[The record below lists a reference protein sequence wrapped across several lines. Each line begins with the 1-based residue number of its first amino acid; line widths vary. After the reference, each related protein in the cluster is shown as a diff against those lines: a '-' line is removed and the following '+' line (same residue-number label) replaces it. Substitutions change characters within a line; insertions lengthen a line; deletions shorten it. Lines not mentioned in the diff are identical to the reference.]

1 MSLVTLLSMLLAMLV
16 GFAAHRASLC
26 SVKAVA
32 EVLTSGTGYMLR
44 SFVKAAAWAAAVS
57 GTLLLVTSAPPAP
70 GLERTPHALALAGGF
85 VFGLGAAANGG
96 CSLST
101 LQRLADGDL
110 SMLWTLAGFMAGAL
124 GWGLLD
130 LQLGMPA
137 LQPLPSF
144 WNTGQYWSLP
154 LLSFLW
160 LWALWEI
167 ARHAIAHNAATGIR
181 QRLTAPTYR
190 LSSAAAVLGIAG
202 GLLYN
207 LQGAW
212 TYTNFLRAEAVSWLS
227 AGPGPTLGHGVLLAA
242 LTAGMWL
249 SSLQRGSFAL
259 QRDGHRHRRRRIT
272 GGLLM
277 GVGGAL
283 IPGGNDTL
291 LLGAIP
297 TLSPWAVGTYLA
309 LLAGIALALIVM
321 RRLAG
326 SLPHVECAGDKCA

>member
-1 MSLVTLLSMLLAMLV
+1 MSFVTLLSMLLAMLV

-44 SFVKAAAWAAAVS
+44 SFAKAAAWAAAVS
-57 GTLLLVTSAPPAP
+57 GTLLLVTSA
-70 GLERTPHALALAGGF
+70 
-85 VFGLGAAANGG
+85 
-96 CSLST
+96 
-101 LQRLADGDL
+101 
-110 SMLWTLAGFMAGAL
+110 
-124 GWGLLD
+124 
-130 LQLGMPA
+130 
-137 LQPLPSF
+137 PLPSF

-167 ARHAIAHNAATGIR
+167 AWHAIAHNAATGIR
-181 QRLTAPTYR
+181 QRLSAPIYR

-212 TYTNFLRAEAVSWLS
+212 TYTNFLRTEAVSWLI
-227 AGPGPTLGHGVLLAA
+227 AAPGPTLGHGVLLAA

-259 QRDGHRHRRRRIT
+259 QRDGHRHLRRRVT

-309 LLAGIALALIVM
+309 LLAGIALALMVM

-326 SLPHVECAGDKCA
+326 SLPRVECAGDKCA

>member
-1 MSLVTLLSMLLAMLV
+1 MSFVAALSILLAMLV

-44 SFVKAAAWAAAVS
+44 SFAMAAAWAAAVS
-57 GTLLLVTSAPPAP
+57 GTLLLLTSASAVLP
-70 GLERTPHALALAGGF
+70 LERSPHTLALAGGF

-110 SMLWTLAGFMAGAL
+110 SMLWTLAAFMAGAL

-130 LQLGMPA
+130 LRLGLPS
-137 LQPLPSF
+137 LRPLPSF
-144 WNTGQYWSLP
+144 WSTGQNWSLP

-167 ARHAIAHNAATGIR
+167 ARYALSYKAVTGIR
-181 QRLTAPTYR
+181 QRLSAPTYR
-190 LSSAAAVLGIAG
+190 LSSAAAVLGVAG

-212 TYTNFLRAEAVSWLS
+212 TYTNFLRAEAVSWLG
-227 AGPGPTLGHGVLLAA
+227 AGPLPTVGHGLLLAA
-242 LTAGMWL
+242 LVAGMLL

-259 QRDGHRHRRRRIT
+259 KRDGRQHAGRRIT
-272 GGLLM
+272 GGFLM
-277 GVGGAL
+277 GIGGAL

-297 TLSPWAVGTYLA
+297 TLSPWALGTYLA
-309 LLAGIALALIVM
+309 LLAGIALALLVM
-321 RRLAG
+321 RRMAG
-326 SLPHVECAGDKCA
+326 SLPRVECSGDKCV